1 MTEARERAEATRKAN
16 KAARER
22 REAERK
28 AAKEKDRP
36 VIVEALR
43 AVLAAPEA
51 TARERLLAAILL
63 DDMQRYDL
71 FNSYRVRELT
81 SKLETV
87 EDTTT

>member
-1 MTEARERAEATRKAN
+1 MTAQEKAKETRQANRAT
-16 KAARER
+16 RER

-81 SKLETV
+81 SKLEAI
-87 EDTTT
+87 ENTTT